1 MRRSSSLAVESR
13 RTHHLNEH
21 LGINN
26 VEHDGKTINLTR
38 DPPGQQSVYI
48 YPGDQ
53 EDERYRMT
61 TFSKFPKNVPVDVS
75 SLARNGFVYT
85 GFRDRVKCF
94 SCGVIVEQWNASDD
108 PSAKKWHFLNCEF
121 YTGVQ
126 KSNKPAGNRLRHL
139 LHPTSSVP
147 HSSNH
152 QERDAA
158 DSRSSSSPTTS
169 HQQQL
174 TQTHQ
179 PSNEST
185 SQIHANLVIV
195 NNHASLSSNLTSSGR
210 TSQSSR
216 SLSTTNQIFSCSNP
230 VNPHMRSLESRVST
244 FRSRWQASRVRA
256 SPKQL
261 AESGLYFLGERDRL
275 KCWYCNGGL
284 QNWEFNDDPWFEH
297 AKWFPTC
304 DFLLQMKGPD
314 YVHDVARRFPNL
326 RRPVIRSTVRR
337 QVLSGLN
344 VNDSDRSGFSSSRPS
359 SGNRS
364 SGAALKVIDP
374 REELKI
380 LNRRTADEMLKASE
394 LVSAAEEMGFRKAQ
408 VKAAFMRKLQSGNKE
423 SFRDFAEL
431 LDFIVSFC
439 EDVSSDD
446 DDEENAESPS
456 PSRSSLTATEEVRR
470 LEKEKRCK
478 LCNERDVEVV
488 FLPCGHLVSCVQCSK
503 NTSQCPLCKVFI
515 SQKVRTYAS

>member
-1 MRRSSSLAVESR
+1 MKISSSLAVKSR
-13 RTHHLNEH
+13 THLNEH
-21 LGINN
+21 LGICN
-26 VEHDGKTINLTR
+26 VDHDGTIVNLTR
-38 DPPGQQSVYI
+38 DPPGQKSVYI

-61 TFSKFPKNVPVDVS
+61 TFLKFPKNVLVDVS

-94 SCGVIVEQWNASDD
+94 SCGVIVEQWNANDD

-126 KSNKPAGNRLRHL
+126 QSNKPAGNRLRHL
-139 LHPTSSVP
+139 LHQTTSVP
-147 HSSNH
+147 HSSNDH
-152 QERDAA
+152 GREAV
-158 DSRSSSSPTTS
+158 STSSSSPTTS
-169 HQQQL
+169 HQQL

-179 PSNEST
+179 RNHENA
-185 SQIHANLVIV
+185 SQLNANVVIV
-195 NNHASLSSNLTSSGR
+195 NNHASQSSNLTSSGR
-210 TSQSSR
+210 NSQTPR
-216 SLSTTNQIFSCSNP
+216 MGANQIFACSNP
-230 VNPHMRSLESRVST
+230 VNPHMRSLESRLST
-244 FRSRWQASRVRA
+244 YRSGWQASRVRA
-256 SPKQL
+256 TPKQL
-261 AESGLYFLGERDRL
+261 AETGLYFLGERDRL

-284 QNWEFNDDPWFEH
+284 QNWEFDDDPWFEH

-326 RRPVIRSTVRR
+326 RRPVIRTTVRR

-344 VNDSDRSGFSSSRPS
+344 MNDSERSGLSLSRPTS
-359 SGNRS
+359 QNRP

-374 REELKI
+374 RKELK
-380 LNRRTADEMLKASE
+380 LLKRRTDDEMMKSYE
-394 LVSAAEEMGFRKAQ
+394 LVTAAENMGFRRAQ

-423 SFRDFAEL
+423 SFRGFEDL
-431 LDFIVSFC
+431 VDFIVSFC
-439 EDVSSDD
+439 EDVPS
-446 DDEENAESPS
+446 DDEENAEFMTSPS
-456 PSRSSLTATEEVRR
+456 PSRSSSSLTATEEVRR

-478 LCNERDVEVV
+478 ICNERDVEVV
-488 FLPCGHLVSCVQCSK
+488 FLPCGHLVSCVRCSQ
-503 NTSQCPLCKVFI
+503 NTSRCPLCKEFI